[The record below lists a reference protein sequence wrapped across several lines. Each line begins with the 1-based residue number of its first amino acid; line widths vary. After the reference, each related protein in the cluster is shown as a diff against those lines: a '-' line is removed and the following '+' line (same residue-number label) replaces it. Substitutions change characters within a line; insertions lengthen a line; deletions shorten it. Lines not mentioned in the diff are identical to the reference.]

1 MDKYKQTVKEVEQE
15 TKTDIEQGLT
25 TGEAEKRSQQQ
36 GKINLMKHQKNRS
49 QKNFCGVYLI
59 LQRSFYL

>member
-25 TGEAEKRSQQQ
+25 TGEAEKTKSAARKKS
-36 GKINLMKHQKNRS
+36 I
-49 QKNFCGVYLI
+49 
-59 LQRSFYL
+59 